1 MSVDFNLLFSNPQ
14 KICDTNFEAKVE
26 SEKCSNEIIT
36 VTLKNK
42 NIEYRNINIIKGE
55 IFPIPK
61 KDNIISVYKVHYRYD
76 DNFNL
81 RLYISANINDNN
93 NLFTFENITKIENK
107 NKVDIFDFDVN
118 CISKTLKSFFKIK
131 DELFTNLFVVDSSKD
146 NYYLLRCINNNK
158 ILLLFK
164 NTNIINTPL
173 NNNDFV
179 LINDYHLED
188 TKIILS
194 PMSII
199 EKLNEENL
207 FILLEKKKEISN
219 NALWGKI
226 LEIDKTKGI
235 ATLMDNNKNILEIK
249 NINNDIKIGQFFL
262 FSNYILDGKTKE
274 VLFNNDSFCY
284 YSSQDLYF
292 SNKINLNSYSV
303 FQFHF
308 LDYKNNDDNIY
319 KAVKIGTEIKSITSN
334 KMDFIIE
341 NKKIKNY
348 EVLTKEI
355 SLLEEKNDFIKCLR
369 FDASYIQGFI
379 KKINTFINY
388 RNINDSFYYEYLY
401 YSYLKFDFLDIKTIK
416 INDCKTVISIYNNLS
431 SENRREFNILN
442 IPFQKEIEN
451 KTFKN
456 ENSLQVC
463 ETFYENPK
471 KSKIFGIFQIKDIKA
486 NIPIMQ
492 MKNNVYDIYYDIFGS
507 AYDYLSKSNQN
518 HEEEQSKFIKELVDK
533 YKNNKSN
540 LEILQFNSIH
550 LYEEEISLSQ
560 LKARIGIISSYYLS
574 IPNKDSKKFEV
585 FLNLREIVIKLKRYE
600 KILTK
605 DQILRIFIVFIKR
618 KIEKGINT
626 QLEVFSNL
634 NENGSPYLLA
644 YKLNLDEIKHIDEY
658 SRLFSGYLQMD
669 SYLLYNDFINGSSY
683 SFSLEPIFILKHH
696 LSSNYEPFIFTE
708 KQDNNI
714 LAFTEVD
721 TRATIINE
729 TQLFVRSKLED
740 VSLINDEKALKHH
753 AFGISMV
760 LRHVKNSHQKKNLK
774 SSYLI
779 SPFYY
784 CDNGNVKEIKFEQ
797 EKAFF
802 TGENGNLIESLIID
816 DQTIIMSLAKDFIF
830 GDLLDY
836 KLFIAKDF
844 DELKKRI
851 NTIREENNQYF
862 SKFQT
867 KNAFLN
873 RTQQNEMKEINKNED
888 IKEKAMKIIKE
899 KEWRLGDQI
908 YSLDLIKEMILR
920 KKKKNQ
926 YDTLPPILIE
936 VDNQLSEKEENN

>member
-1 MSVDFNLLFSNPQ
+1 MSIDFNLLLSNPQ

-61 KDNIISVYKVHYRYD
+61 KDDIINVHKVHYRYD

-81 RLYISANINDNN
+81 RLYISANINNN
-93 NLFTFENITKIENK
+93 NSLTFENITKIENK

-118 CISKTLKSFFKIK
+118 CISETLKSFFKIK
-131 DELFTNLFVVDSSKD
+131 DELFTNLFIVDSFKD

-158 ILLLFK
+158 MLILFK
-164 NTNIINTPL
+164 NTNILNTPL

-188 TKIILS
+188 KKIILS

-207 FILLEKKKEISN
+207 FILLEKKDISN
-219 NALWGKI
+219 KALWGKI

-274 VLFNNDSFCY
+274 VLLNNDSFCY
-284 YSSQDLYF
+284 YSNQDLYF
-292 SNKINLNSYSV
+292 SDKIDLNSYSL
-303 FQFHF
+303 FQFYF
-308 LDYKNNDDNIY
+308 LDYKNNDENIY
-319 KAVKIGTEIKSITSN
+319 KAVKIDTEIKSITSN
-334 KMDFIIE
+334 KMDFIFKY
-341 NKKIKNY
+341 KKIKNY
-348 EVLTKEI
+348 EILTKEI
-355 SLLEEKNDFIKCLR
+355 SLLEEENDLIKCLR
-369 FDASYIQGFI
+369 FDASYIQGFL

-388 RNINDSFYYEYLY
+388 RNVNDSYYYEYLY

-416 INDCKTVISIYNNLS
+416 INDCNTVISIYNNHS

-442 IPFQKEIEN
+442 IPFQKEIDN
-451 KTFKN
+451 KTFKE

-471 KSKIFGIFQIKDIKA
+471 KSKIYGIFQIKDIQK
-486 NIPIMQ
+486 NIPKMQ
-492 MKNNVYDIYYDIFGS
+492 MSNSVYNDYYDIFGFV
-507 AYDYLSKSNQN
+507 YDYLSKSNQN
-518 HEEEQSKFIKELVDK
+518 HEEEQSKFIKELVGK
-533 YKNNKSN
+533 YKEKESILSN
-540 LEILQFNSIH
+540 LQFKSIY
-550 LYEEEISLSQ
+550 LYEEKISLSQ
-560 LKARIGIISSYYLS
+560 LKTRIGIISSYYLS

-585 FLNLREIVIKLKRYE
+585 FLNLKEIAIRLKKYE

-605 DQILRIFIVFIKR
+605 DQILRIFIFLIKR

-644 YKLNLDEIKHIDEY
+644 YKFNLDEIKYINEY

-669 SYLLYNDFINGSSY
+669 SYLLYNNFINGSSY

-708 KQDNNI
+708 KQDNDI
-714 LAFTEVD
+714 LALTEVG
-721 TRATIINE
+721 TRTTIINE
-729 TQLFVRSKLED
+729 TKLFERSKLVD
-740 VSLINDEKALKHH
+740 VSLINDEKVLKHH

-760 LRHVKNSHQKKNLK
+760 FRHEKNSHQKKNLK
-774 SSYLI
+774 SAYLI

-797 EKAFF
+797 EKSFF
-802 TGENGNLIESLIID
+802 TGEDGILIESLIID
-816 DQTIIMSLAKDFIF
+816 DQTIIMSLAKDFIY

-867 KNAFLN
+867 KNALLN
-873 RTQQNEMKEINKNED
+873 RMQQSEMKEISINQD
-888 IKEKAMKIIKE
+888 IKEKARKIIKE

-908 YSLDLIKEMILR
+908 YSLDLIKEIILR
-920 KKKKNQ
+920 EKKKNQ
-926 YDTLPPILIE
+926 YDLLPPIFIE
-936 VDNQLSEKEENN
+936 VDNQLNEKEENK